1 MRVKVSLFWLL
12 FIIVFFIG
20 VNPAVGLDKAPDFTL
35 VDINGEQ
42 FKLSDH
48 LGKIVLIDFFATW
61 CGPCISEIEH
71 LKSLYNTYPRDQ
83 FIIISIGVDP
93 RETNND
99 LRNFAQQYGMEWT
112 VACDTDQVSD
122 KYGVSFIPHLVI
134 IDAEGYKRHDHIGLT
149 EESTLSL
156 EIDSL
161 LLGTGN
167 GDSNGDSDTGH
178 HEPPYMLIAIIG
190 VGVIVFLVVGIVV
203 AWKILRWSKPS
214 KKRAHAT

>member
-12 FIIVFFIG
+12 LIIVFFLS

-71 LKSLYNTYPRDQ
+71 LKSLYNKYPQDQ

-93 RETNND
+93 QETNND
-99 LRNFAQQYGMEWT
+99 LRNFVQQYGMKWT
-112 VACDTDQVSD
+112 VTRDTDQVSD
-122 KYGVSFIPHLVI
+122 KYGVSPIPHLVI
-134 IDAEGYKRHDHIGLT
+134 IDAEGYKKHDYIGLT
-149 EESTLSL
+149 EESTLRL

-161 LLGTGN
+161 LSGAE
-167 GDSNGDSDTGH
+167 NGDSDQEH
-178 HEPPYMLIAIIG
+178 HGPPYMLIAVIG
-190 VGVIVFLVVGIVV
+190 IGIIVFLVISIVV
-203 AWKILRWSKPS
+203 AGQILRWSETP
-214 KKRAHAT
+214 KRRPKQAP